1 MAMHK
6 AHIIAI
12 GANLPGLDGVPARQ
26 TCEAAVVRLGGLAW
40 VRGVCRSRWYSSA
53 AVPDASQPRYING
66 VVLVEGDVSPAALLA
81 ALQAIEAW
89 AGRVRGLPDAARTLD
104 LDIIDM
110 AGLVRAGPDP
120 VLPHPRA
127 HLRGFVLRPLR
138 DVAPGWVHPVLRVGV
153 EALIAGLRPED
164 VVPV

>member
-1 MAMHK
+1 MHK

-12 GANLPGLDGVPARQ
+12 GANLPGRDGVSARQ
-26 TCEAAVVRLGGLAW
+26 TCEAALVRLAGLRW
-40 VRGVCRSRWYSSA
+40 VRGICRSRWFSSA
-53 AVPDASQPRYING
+53 AMPDASQPRYING
-66 VVLVEGDVSPAALLA
+66 VVRLTGDVSPDALLT

-110 AGLVRAGPDP
+110 AGLVRTAPDP

-127 HLRGFVLRPLR
+127 HLRGFVLLPLR
-138 DVAPGWVHPVLRVGV
+138 DVAPAWVHPVLGVGV
-153 EALIAGLRPED
+153 GELIAAMGDQD
-164 VVPV
+164 VVPA